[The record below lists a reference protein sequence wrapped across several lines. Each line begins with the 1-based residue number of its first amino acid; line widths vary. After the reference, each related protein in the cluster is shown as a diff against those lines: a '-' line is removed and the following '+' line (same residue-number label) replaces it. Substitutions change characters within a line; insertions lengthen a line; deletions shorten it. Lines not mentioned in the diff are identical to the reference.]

1 MGAGRL
7 SDCDKRAQP
16 SHIFGSEN
24 WSQRPRDLP
33 VPPSLGRIRPTFR
46 LSPVRPVMLQH
57 LEQLIRIDPAAR
69 GLISSEP
76 RWGPLAP
83 GHLTPASLDL
93 ARRARRVVLVT
104 GFYIPL
110 GTPPAP
116 ETDGPLG
123 TTLLAEVLLRGGV
136 EVELLTDRLCAP
148 ALRVCAEATGLPPDT
163 VCECPFPRQP
173 DESATA
179 FADWER
185 DFTERAGRA
194 GVTHLVAIERVGP
207 AHFRES
213 VWLQSGG
220 DDAVVLEFDR
230 RVQPG
235 EAGHCHNMR
244 GVPIDEYTAPLHRL
258 FERWPEQIS
267 GLQTIGVGDG
277 ANEIGMGSL
286 RWDDLARRLSGD
298 HAGRVPCRVG
308 CTWTVVC
315 GVSNWG
321 GYALAA
327 GFAHGRGRADL
338 LRRHT
343 PESQERV
350 LAELVRRG
358 PAVDGVTRQ
367 QTPTVDGLDFPTYIE
382 PWRRMREALAV
393 G

>member
-1 MGAGRL
+1 
-7 SDCDKRAQP
+7 
-16 SHIFGSEN
+16 
-24 WSQRPRDLP
+24 
-33 VPPSLGRIRPTFR
+33 
-46 LSPVRPVMLQH
+46 MLQH

-69 GLISSEP
+69 GLISSES
-76 RWGPLAP
+76 RWGPLAS
-83 GHLTPASLDL
+83 GHLGRACLDL
-93 ARRARRVVLVT
+93 AHRARRVVLVT

-136 EVELLTDRLCAP
+136 EVELLTDRWCAP
-148 ALRVCAEATGLPPDT
+148 ALRVCAEATGISPDT
-163 VCECPFPRQP
+163 VQECPFPP
-173 DESATA
+173 KPEESSRV
-179 FADWER
+179 FADWEC
-185 DFTERAGRA
+185 DFTDRAERL

-207 AHFRES
+207 AHTRES

-220 DDAVVLEFDR
+220 EQQVVTEFDR
-230 RVQPG
+230 RVQPS

-244 GVPIDEYTAPLHRL
+244 GVSIDEYTAPLHRL
-258 FERWPEQIS
+258 FERWPDRIG

-286 RWDDLARRLSGD
+286 RWAELARRLPGD

-327 GFAHGRGRADL
+327 GFAHGRGRVDL

-343 PESQERV
+343 AESQERV
-350 LAELVRRG
+350 LVDLVRRG

-367 QTPTVDGLDFPTYIE
+367 QTPTVDGLEFATYIE
-382 PWRRMREALAV
+382 PWRKMREALRV